1 MSAPFSITVTDHAY
15 WRAAERFRGFD
26 TLDIEGEI
34 IEAFRA
40 HRVSPDAPAEITNG
54 TYGNSLYAWTADGRR
69 VYVLRCSLQDER
81 AFAVITVM
89 SVRHG

>member
-26 TLDIEGEI
+26 TVTIEDEI
-34 IEAFRA
+34 IDAFGK
-40 HRVSPDAPAEITNG
+40 RVSPDAPAEITYG
-54 TYGNSLYAWTADGRR
+54 TYGNSLYAWTSDGRR

-89 SVRHG
+89 SVRRG